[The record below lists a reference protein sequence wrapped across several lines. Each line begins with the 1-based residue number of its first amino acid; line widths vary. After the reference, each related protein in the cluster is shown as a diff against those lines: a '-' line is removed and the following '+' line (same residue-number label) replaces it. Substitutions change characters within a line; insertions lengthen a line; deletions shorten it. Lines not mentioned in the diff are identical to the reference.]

1 MGNYSDD
8 RPPFDEDTAHFL
20 EEVNF
25 HARAKSAAIK
35 ATLGFLLGFG
45 VTIIIGYTLGNPAT
59 GICLGLPIGVACGY
73 GLARLTT

>member
-20 EEVNF
+20 DEVNF
-25 HARAKSAAIK
+25 HARAKSAGIK
-35 ATLGFLLGFG
+35 ATLGFFLGFA
-45 VTIIIGYTLGNPAT
+45 VSIVAGYWLGNPSV
-59 GICLGLPIGVACGY
+59 GICMGLPVGVACGY